1 MSQNFSVT
9 IEHFLLFWNRHN
21 MSIIEG
27 LVAIIIL
34 LSLYMG
40 YRTFFAKGEAA
51 ESESSLDTAK
61 LEQTLEKILQSQAS
75 AGGGNARPIVVNAA
89 SADATIPGTVYTVAE
104 VDNIVANLA
113 ESDKLVAELKAQL
126 EEAQL
131 AVSAAGA
138 GGGGAGVSGQ
148 EKEVFES
155 KIRDLETRL
164 GEYEIISEDIAD
176 LARFREE
183 NDKLRDENEKLKSE
197 IGLLRSTGAGAAA
210 PPAPAPAQ
218 PAAAPPPPQEPP
230 PPAAAP
236 EPPPPAAEPLDTSSL
251 IDDDLMAE
259 FAAAV
264 ENQKAATSADG
275 DPAADPAASLMND
288 FEDPA
293 NKKD

>member
-1 MSQNFSVT
+1 MSQNLSVT

-27 LVAIIIL
+27 LVALIIL

-40 YRTFFAKGEAA
+40 YRTFFGKGDAA

-75 AGGGNARPIVVNAA
+75 AGGSARPIVVNAA
-89 SADATIPGTVYTVAE
+89 ADSAIPGTVYTASE

-113 ESDKLVAELKAQL
+113 ESDKQIAALQAQL
-126 EEAQL
+126 EQAQ
-131 AVSAAGA
+131 AGAGAAA

-148 EKEVFES
+148 EKVAFES

-164 GEYEIISEDIAD
+164 SEYEIISEDIAD

-197 IGLLRSTGAGAAA
+197 IGFLKSTGSGVAA
-210 PPAPAPAQ
+210 PPASSPPQPVVTPAPDS
-218 PAAAPPPPQEPP
+218 APP
-230 PPAAAP
+230 
-236 EPPPPAAEPLDTSSL
+236 AEALDTSSL

-264 ENQKAATSADG
+264 EIQKAASSAAGNSDSG
-275 DPAADPAASLMND
+275 DAANLMND
-288 FEDPA
+288 FEDLV